1 MNTVYRIKLTCK
13 EATYL
18 SSKKEEGKLTLFLQ
32 LRLLMHYISCP
43 PCRRFINQCK
53 LIAKKLRRYRE
64 GLSAAPT
71 HELPPE
77 KKQSLQEQINKLS

>member
-1 MNTVYRIKLTCK
+1 MSTVYRLKLTCK
-13 EATYL
+13 EATCF
-18 SSKKEEGKLTLFLQ
+18 SSKKEEGKLTFFLQ

-53 LIAKKLRRYRE
+53 LLAKKIRRYRE

-71 HELPPE
+71 HQLSAE
-77 KKQSLQEQINKLS
+77 KKQSLQEQINTLS